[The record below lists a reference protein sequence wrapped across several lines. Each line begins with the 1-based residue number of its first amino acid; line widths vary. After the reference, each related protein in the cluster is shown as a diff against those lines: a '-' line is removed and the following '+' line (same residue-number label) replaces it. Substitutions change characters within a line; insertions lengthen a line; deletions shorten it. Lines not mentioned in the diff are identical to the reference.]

1 MARELRKKRI
11 DQYRWTTTSRR
22 KPETITDILI
32 HPNTKLVAIIVYKGN
47 DRRNFEVHSPFRFGD
62 FGITEW
68 DELNSI
74 IPKKKNKLF
83 GELMTSLGKKYDRLK
98 VITREIGINPTL
110 PAIEQF
116 HCLSSG
122 RKRKALELESKVHIL
137 GLEFN
142 RSLSEGVQFV
152 NNKVIE
158 YPEQGIFF
166 IDVFGDQAFQR
177 ISDIHKIDVDTL
189 LSYLG
194 MATNIN
200 TPENQRFYAVMRS
213 MIDSH
218 PDKEKLKSKRVKLEA
233 IGYSLN

>member
-1 MARELRKKRI
+1 MVVRDHLRNDAEIKVHNIEHLEKLKMTRELRKKRI

-32 HPNTKLVAIIVYKGN
+32 HPNTKPLLQ
-47 DRRNFEVHSPFRFGD
+47 SLS
-62 FGITEW
+62 T
-68 DELNSI
+68 
-74 IPKKKNKLF
+74 KKKNKLV

-98 VITREIGINPTL
+98 VITEEIGINPTL
-110 PAIEQF
+110 PALEQF

-122 RKRKALELESKVHIL
+122 RKRKALELESKVHIP

-189 LSYLG
+189 LSYIM